1 MKLEDRHLIKL
12 KIIQINLSVKFCKK
26 VFKKRSQEIEIING
40 DGHGCKDKWV
50 SFISNYGFNLRQG
63 FT

>member
-1 MKLEDRHLIKL
+1 MKLWKIDTY

-40 DGHGCKDKWV
+40 DGHGCKVKWA
-50 SFISNYGFNLRQG
+50 
-63 FT
+63 